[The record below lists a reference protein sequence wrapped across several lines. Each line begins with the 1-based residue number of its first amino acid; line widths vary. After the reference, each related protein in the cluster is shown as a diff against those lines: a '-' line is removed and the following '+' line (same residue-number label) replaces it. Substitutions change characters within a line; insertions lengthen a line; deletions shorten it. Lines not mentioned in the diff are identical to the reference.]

1 MNEQEIKMNEQEIK
15 MNEQEIKMNEWEIK
29 EGQDNIAIKDDD
41 AEDLSN
47 KLNVTFKIGD
57 VSQTPED
64 DAQLCTKSSDTIS
77 GTLNGDTTDTTAD
90 ATADAN
96 VEAPADTTADTTA
109 DANVEAN
116 VEAPA
121 DTTSDANADITTDAN
136 AYTPAAE
143 RSHTPIAS
151 QKDFSDDDNESIKE
165 HNGHLLDTVFQSM
178 SNVISALTLDMQTLN
193 SKLER
198 LQINVMA
205 VCGSYEEKFT
215 DLKKDHDNIKLHKN
229 NLTDVHR
236 QLLDTRSSILQMLG
250 TNIADLKREVM
261 DVRKIKD
268 ELRQQIKLVIVEEMN
283 DYMSKMP
290 TLENKF
296 TSLEKDLRAN
306 QAQYLRKSMVQK
318 VNSIS
323 TDTSSLIEIIKQQIK
338 ETSTTGDIE
347 SLRAQQLEF
356 MNKVERTI
364 VEMKSKLDML
374 QT

>member
-1 MNEQEIKMNEQEIK
+1 

-64 DAQLCTKSSDTIS
+64 DAQLCTKYSDTIS
-77 GTLNGDTTDTTAD
+77 GTLNGNINTLADTTAE
-90 ATADAN
+90 ANVEAN
-96 VEAPADTTADTTA
+96 VEAPADTTTDTTA

-121 DTTSDANADITTDAN
+121 DITTDTKVDITTDAN

-268 ELRQQIKLVIVEEMN
+268 ELRQQVKLVIVEEMN